1 MSHSPLFGNLAR
13 AMRIA
18 QFCDRNNISTSQGME
33 QIAAVESRIARW
45 RLSRREFLALSAVS
59 TLGAVAGNWDKAIAA
74 PPIKSDVKVGIVGA
88 GLAGLVCG
96 NELKKNGIVATLYD
110 ASNRVGGRCFSM
122 GGSFGGPVNF
132 PNQVVERGG
141 EFIDNLHK
149 TMLGLA
155 QQFGLTL
162 EDVEKQPGEVFYYF
176 NGQRYP
182 ESVVVDEYRN
192 LVAAMRADL
201 LKLSSAPTA
210 DNHTSAD
217 VALDNISL
225 LEYLETRQA
234 GSVVKAAISAAYMAE
249 YGLELY
255 EQSCLNFLLFI
266 HADKRSK
273 FKPFGVFSDERYH
286 IVEGNEKIAQG
297 LASQLPGQINLGM
310 RLVKVRKNAS
320 SRIELTFA
328 NGAKTTSVAYDA
340 VVLAIP
346 FTVLRQVEL
355 DTNLELPVWKRQAI
369 SQLGYGTNAKMM
381 LGFNRRP
388 WVDLGSNGSSYSN
401 LLNHQST
408 WESNPTKATSTNA
421 VLTDYSSGKRGA
433 LLNPSKVQQEATRFL
448 GDLELVYPGAKAA
461 ATRNGDSLRVHLE
474 QWTSKE
480 QTLGSYT
487 CYKPGQ
493 FTSIAGN
500 EGKPV
505 GNLHFAGEHANSF
518 YEWQGFMEGAA
529 LSGMQA
535 ASEIL
540 QDLKPQDSNS

>member
-1 MSHSPLFGNLAR
+1 MSRSPIFGNLAR

-18 QFCDRNNISTSQGME
+18 QFCAKNQISTSQGLE
-33 QIAAVESRIARW
+33 QITQLESRIAKW
-45 RLSRREFLALSAVS
+45 RVSRREFLALSAVS
-59 TLGAVAGNWDKAIAA
+59 TLGAVAGNWEKAIAA
-74 PPIKSDVKVGIVGA
+74 PPIKSDVKIGIVGA

-96 NELKKNGIVATLYD
+96 NELKKNGIIATLYD
-110 ASNRVGGRCFSM
+110 ANNRVGGRCFSM
-122 GGSFGGPVNF
+122 GGSFSAPVNF

-149 TMLGLA
+149 TMLGYA

-176 NGQRYP
+176 NGQRYQ

-217 VALDNISL
+217 IALDNISL

-249 YGLELY
+249 YGLELH

-297 LASQLPGQINLGM
+297 LANQLPGQINLGM
-310 RLVKVRKNAS
+310 RLVRVRKNAS
-320 SRIELTFA
+320 NRIELTFV
-328 NGAKTTSVAYDA
+328 NGAKTTSIAYDA
-340 VVLAIP
+340 VVLAVP

-355 DTNLELPVWKRQAI
+355 DANLELPLWKRQAI

-388 WVDLGSNGSSYSN
+388 WLDLGSNGSSYSN

-408 WESNPTKATSTNA
+408 WETNPTKATNTNA

-433 LLNPSKVQQEATRFL
+433 ILNPSKVQQEATRFL

-461 ATRNGDSLRVHLE
+461 AARNGDNLRVHLE
-474 QWTSKE
+474 QWTSNP

-493 FTSIAGN
+493 FTTIAGN
-500 EGKPV
+500 EGKQI

-529 LSGMQA
+529 LSGIQA
-535 ASEIL
+535 ANEIF
-540 QDLKPQDSNS
+540 QDIKVKAL

>member
-1 MSHSPLFGNLAR
+1 
-13 AMRIA
+13 MRIA

-33 QIAAVESRIARW
+33 QIATMESRIARW
-45 RLSRREFLALSAVS
+45 RVSRREFLALSAVS
-59 TLGAVAGNWDKAIAA
+59 TLGAVAGNWGQAIAA
-74 PPIKSDVKVGIVGA
+74 PPIKSDVKVGIVGS

-96 NELKKNGIVATLYD
+96 NELKKNGIMATLYD

-122 GGSFGGPVNF
+122 GGAFRGPVNF

-149 TMLGLA
+149 TILGYA

-182 ESVVVDEYRN
+182 ESVIVDEYRN

-201 LKLSSAPTA
+201 LKISSAPTA
-210 DNHTSAD
+210 DNHTTAD
-217 VALDNISL
+217 VAIDNISI

-234 GSVVKAAISAAYMAE
+234 GSVIKAAISAAYMAE
-249 YGLELY
+249 YGLELH

-320 SRIELTFA
+320 DRIELTFT

-355 DTNLELPVWKRQAI
+355 DANLELPVWKRQAI

-433 LLNPSKVQQEATRFL
+433 LLNPSRVQQEATRFL
-448 GDLELVYPGAKAA
+448 GDLELIYPGAKAA
-461 ATRNGDSLRVHLE
+461 AARNGDSLRVHLE
-474 QWTSKE
+474 QWTSNP

-500 EGKPV
+500 EGKRV

-529 LSGMQA
+529 LSGIQA
-535 ASEIL
+535 ASEIM
-540 QDLKPQDSNS
+540 QDLKVKAL